1 MTPQNRAAAPSLHEP
16 PLSPAVQKAS
26 PCAAPGAKTQH
37 ALNTQSSRRP
47 ELVDCQ
53 VNLLLLGARR
63 SQLLPSIDVCL
74 GLARDFSW
82 RITAPD
88 ILPTWPSATLDRTFI
103 ISILQYLAT
112 VSLPRRRMRRPA
124 RRRLGRTIDRQLAQ
138 PVQSHAPTARQ
149 SSTFQRA
156 SPRTRQNAKRSD
168 RICLFATPPA
178 EGARAPAPHP
188 PFLSASQKSR
198 TSTIHSWRS

>member
-1 MTPQNRAAAPSLHEP
+1 MSGKAPPRH
-16 PLSPAVQKAS
+16 AS
-26 PCAAPGAKTQH
+26 Q
-37 ALNTQSSRRP
+37 
-47 ELVDCQ
+47 
-53 VNLLLLGARR
+53 
-63 SQLLPSIDVCL
+63 QLLALLAPIDVGL

-88 ILPTWPSATLDRTFI
+88 ISPTWPSATLDRTFI

-156 SPRTRQNAKRSD
+156 SPHTRQNAKRSD

>member
-16 PLSPAVQKAS
+16 PLFPAVQKAS
-26 PCAAPGAKTQH
+26 PCAAPGAKIQH

-47 ELVDCQ
+47 ELADRQ

-149 SSTFQRA
+149 SSTCQRA
-156 SPRTRQNAKRSD
+156 SPHTRQNAK
-168 RICLFATPPA
+168 
-178 EGARAPAPHP
+178 
-188 PFLSASQKSR
+188 Q
-198 TSTIHSWRS
+198 